1 MIVRRWPY
9 YEEMKALAR
18 TVRARYGLNGPR
30 VTRSDLRRV
39 YKVQRITVHLWPY
52 PLKKLRGAYF
62 NDECGVSVMID
73 KSLPEDPRVFTMAHE
88 LKHHF
93 VDADRAAVFCGLSNR
108 NEIIEIGAEVFAAE
122 FLFPDQLFVAN
133 MMEMR
138 VPKGICQPESL
149 VRLKR
154 ETKTTLSYSGLVKKA
169 EFLGF
174 ASPGSLDGV
183 RWKKLEEKLY
193 GVPFYKQK
201 HRLRRATRTRAS

>member
-1 MIVRRWPY
+1 MRRWPY
-9 YEEMKALAR
+9 YEEMKVLAQ

-30 VTRSDLRRV
+30 VTRSDLRRI
-39 YKVQRITVHLWPY
+39 YKDQRITIDLWPY

-62 NDECGVSVMID
+62 NDEDGVSVMIA
-73 KSLPEDPRVFTMAHE
+73 KSLPEDPRIFTMAHE
-88 LKHHF
+88 LKHHL
-93 VDADRAAVFCGLSNR
+93 VDSDRREIICDRANQ
-108 NEIIEIGAEVFAAE
+108 NETIEIGAEVFAAE
-122 FLFPDQLFVAN
+122 FLFPDELFVAT
-133 MMEMR
+133 MIEMG

-149 VRLKR
+149 VHLKR
-154 ETKTTLSYSGLVKKA
+154 ETQTTLSYSGLVKKA

-201 HRLRRATRTRAS
+201 HRLRRATRTRA